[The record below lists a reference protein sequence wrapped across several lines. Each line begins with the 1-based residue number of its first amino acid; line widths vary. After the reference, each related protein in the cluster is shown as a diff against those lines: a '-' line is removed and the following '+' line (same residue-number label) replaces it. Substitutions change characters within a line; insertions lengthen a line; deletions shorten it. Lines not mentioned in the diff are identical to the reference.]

1 MREKAPFACI
11 IMERKEVTEEP
22 LSHANYRSDAQMINH
37 TRCNGQIEELPK
49 TVSLYNQNMGG
60 VDLLDQ
66 MVDHVA
72 GERPFRKFW
81 KKCFFSI
88 IDRMAF
94 CSYILYEQNTSA
106 RRKLTRFRFMCT
118 LVEELCATP
127 EDQPVAIPIPV
138 RQANLVQRAVLLPG
152 KKEKDYVVCSDRST
166 PGGRKRS
173 RTQCEGCGIGVHLK
187 CFDQLDHATKK
198 RK

>member
-106 RRKLTRFRFMCT
+106 
-118 LVEELCATP
+118 
-127 EDQPVAIPIPV
+127 
-138 RQANLVQRAVLLPG
+138 
-152 KKEKDYVVCSDRST
+152 
-166 PGGRKRS
+166 
-173 RTQCEGCGIGVHLK
+173 
-187 CFDQLDHATKK
+187 
-198 RK
+198 

>member
-1 MREKAPFACI
+1 
-11 IMERKEVTEEP
+11 
-22 LSHANYRSDAQMINH
+22 MINH
-37 TRCNGQIEELPK
+37 TRCNRQIEELPK

-106 RRKLTRFRFMCT
+106 
-118 LVEELCATP
+118 
-127 EDQPVAIPIPV
+127 
-138 RQANLVQRAVLLPG
+138 
-152 KKEKDYVVCSDRST
+152 
-166 PGGRKRS
+166 
-173 RTQCEGCGIGVHLK
+173 
-187 CFDQLDHATKK
+187 
-198 RK
+198 